1 LNGGS
6 PEWRRA
12 AHGGPSS
19 MWWRRRELNPRPRM
33 IQIQFYMRS
42 RSI

>member
-1 LNGGS
+1 
-6 PEWRRA
+6 
-12 AHGGPSS
+12 
-19 MWWRRRELNPRPRM
+19 M

>member
-1 LNGGS
+1 VIQIQFYMRS
-6 PEWRRA
+6 R
-12 AHGGPSS
+12 SI
-19 MWWRRRELNPRPRM
+19 WWRRRELNPRPRV